1 MSSRQNR
8 VNVAQSGPDSSE
20 TTGSAEEQTQ
30 SLPQI
35 VQIGETQWKPTEDA
49 NVYQEINPVLIQFD
63 KPEEAS
69 N

>member
-20 TTGSAEEQTQ
+20 TADSAEEQV

-35 VQIGETQWKPTEDA
+35 VQMGETQLQPTEDA
-49 NVYQEINPVLIQFD
+49 NVYQEFNPVLIQFD
-63 KPEEAS
+63 EPEEAS

>member
-1 MSSRQNR
+1 MNSRQNR
-8 VNVAQSGPDSSE
+8 VNMAQSGPDSSE

>member
-8 VNVAQSGPDSSE
+8 VNVAQSGPDSSD
-20 TTGSAEEQTQ
+20 TAGSDEGQTP

-35 VQIGETQWKPTEDA
+35 VQMGETQLHPTEDA
-49 NVYQEINPVLIQFD
+49 NVYQEFNQVLIQFD
-63 KPEEAS
+63 EPEEAS